1 MIKIALFALIT
12 LIIIVILRQYH
23 PEYSLLAAVISGG
36 IILIFLVVELAN
48 PILTL
53 LKILNSYGVNS
64 QLTEYV
70 LKSLGICIITNFS
83 VGICTDFGQTS
94 LAAKVEMAGKVAIF
108 ILSLPI
114 LENILEVGLSL
125 L

>member
-36 IILIFLVVELAN
+36 IILIFLVVELAT

-53 LKILNSYGVNS
+53 LKTLNSYGVNS
-64 QLTEYV
+64 QLTSYL

-83 VGICTDFGQTS
+83 VGLCTDFGQTF
-94 LAAKVEMAGKVAIF
+94 LAAKVELAGKVALL
-108 ILSLPI
+108 ILSMPI
-114 LENILEVGLSL
+114 LQNILEVGLSL

>member
-1 MIKIALFALIT
+1 MVKVAVFALVA

-23 PEYSLLAAVISGG
+23 PEYALIATVVSGG
-36 IILIFLVVELAN
+36 IILIFLVYELAS
-48 PILTL
+48 PLVSL
-53 LKILNSYGVNS
+53 LKILSSYGVS
-64 QLTEYV
+64 DGLTGYI
-70 LKSLGICIITNFS
+70 LKALGICIITNFS